1 MQIIGE
7 GSPAAWTVPGLQAD
21 QSWII
26 TLDDRARRDMIGAVR
41 KAHVPDRPQFDYRRD
56 DFDFGSAQAPLM
68 RAFDE
73 ARHVRGMAILRGMP
87 REGVSEAE
95 FSLLTWA
102 IGLHIGVARPQGK
115 ASQYLSA
122 VRNVGTVYRSA
133 TGRGYSSN
141 ADLDFH
147 TDGADV
153 VALTCYNKARSGG
166 LSMVSSSLTAHHRI
180 LAERPDIAEI
190 LFQPFYY
197 SRQAE
202 EAPDE
207 APFYP
212 NPVFDARDGVFCS
225 KWNRNRINMAQKMDG
240 VPALTAR
247 QREAMDVMDE
257 MLRRP
262 DIMYSM
268 YLQPG
273 DAQILSNHTT
283 LHSRTEFE
291 DYDDPAQKRV
301 LFRLWLAPADAPA
314 LPESWRPFFR
324 SVEARTVRGGILG
337 HQHDEQCRAFEA
349 RQAADHGMALG
360 A

>member
-1 MQIIGE
+1 MQTMGV
-7 GSPAAWTVPGLQAD
+7 GSPAEWTVPGLQAD

-26 TLDDRARRDMIGAVR
+26 TLDDRQRRDMIGAVR
-41 KAHVPDRPQFDYRRD
+41 KAYTPDKPQFDYRRD
-56 DFDFGSAQAPLM
+56 DFDFASAMTPML

-73 ARHVRGMAILRGMP
+73 ARRGRGMAILRGMP
-87 REGVSEAE
+87 REGVSEKE
-95 FSLLTWA
+95 FSLMAWA

-147 TDGADV
+147 TDGADI

-166 LSMVSSSLTAHHRI
+166 LSMVSSSMTAHNQI
-180 LAERPDIAEI
+180 LEERPDIAEI
-190 LFQPFYY
+190 LYQPFYF

-212 NPVFDARDGVFCS
+212 NPVFDALEGVFCS
-225 KWNRNRINMAQKMDG
+225 KWNRNRINMAQKMEG
-240 VPALTAR
+240 VPQLTAR
-247 QREAMDVMDE
+247 QNEAMDVMDA

-262 DIMYSM
+262 DVMYSM

-291 DYDDPAQKRV
+291 DFDELDQKRV
-301 LFRLWLAPADAPA
+301 LFRLWLAPAEAPR

-324 SVEARTVRGGILG
+324 SVEARTVRGGIIG
-337 HQHDEQCRAFEA
+337 HQHDDNCRAFEA
-349 RQAADHGMALG
+349 RQAADHGMVPG
-360 A
+360 V